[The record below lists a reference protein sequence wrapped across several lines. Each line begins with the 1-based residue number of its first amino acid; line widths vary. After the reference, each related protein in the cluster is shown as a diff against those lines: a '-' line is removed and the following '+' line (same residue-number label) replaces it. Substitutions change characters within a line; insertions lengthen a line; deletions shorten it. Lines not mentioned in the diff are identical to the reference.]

1 MMYQIE
7 ENLLKLA
14 YAKGISSQGKWALA
28 NWMMQYPYKEI
39 GFEDVVKIGKITAHR
54 ELFRTSWHEIHDNWG
69 KIQLKQSFITCFDP
83 NYPPQLLHLTYPP
96 IVLFYSGDLSLL
108 SCNMLSVVGGRRTSA
123 LAKKK
128 TVYYLLKPVVE
139 AGYVIVS
146 GCAKGIDTYSHQAA
160 ISHGGRTIAVIG
172 TGIEQVYPAENR
184 DLQEVIAN
192 DHLLLSEYPPQ
203 SGPKKHRFPMR
214 NRIIAALSK
223 GTCVF
228 EAKKKSGSLITAQ
241 QALDLGRTVFSVPGN
256 ILTEH
261 SAGCH
266 HLIQDGAVCTVSGED
281 ILAEFKE

>member
-1 MMYQIE
+1 MVDGQ
-7 ENLLKLA
+7 
-14 YAKGISSQGKWALA
+14 SQ
-28 NWMMQYPYKEI
+28 
-39 GFEDVVKIGKITAHR
+39 
-54 ELFRTSWHEIHDNWG
+54 S
-69 KIQLKQSFITCFDP
+69 
-83 NYPPQLLHLTYPP
+83 
-96 IVLFYSGDLSLL
+96 
-108 SCNMLSVVGGRRTSA
+108 
-123 LAKKK
+123 
-128 TVYYLLKPVVE
+128 
-139 AGYVIVS
+139 
-146 GCAKGIDTYSHQAA
+146 
-160 ISHGGRTIAVIG
+160 IG

-261 SAGCH
+261 STGCH

>member
-1 MMYQIE
+1 MYQIE

-14 YAKGISSQGKWALA
+14 CTKGISSQGKWALA
-28 NWMMQYPYKEI
+28 NWMMQYTYKEI
-39 GFEDVVKIGKITAHR
+39 GFEDIIKIGKITTHR
-54 ELFRTSWHEIHDNWG
+54 ELFRKSWQEIHANWG
-69 KIQLKQSFITCFDP
+69 KIQSKQSFITCFDP
-83 NYPPQLLHLTYPP
+83 KYPPQLLHLTYPP
-96 IVLFYSGDLSLL
+96 IVLFYNGDLSLL
-108 SCNMLSVVGGRRTSA
+108 SCNMLSVVGGRHTSA
-123 LAKKK
+123 LAKK
-128 TVYYLLKPVVE
+128 TVYYLLKPVIE

-146 GCAKGIDTYSHQAA
+146 GCAKGIDTYGHQAA

-261 SAGCH
+261 STGCH

>member
-1 MMYQIE
+1 
-7 ENLLKLA
+7 
-14 YAKGISSQGKWALA
+14 
-28 NWMMQYPYKEI
+28 MMQYPYKEI
-39 GFEDVVKIGKITAHR
+39 GFEDIIKIGKITKHR
-54 ELFRTSWHEIHDNWG
+54 ELFRKSWQEIHANWG
-69 KIQLKQSFITCFDP
+69 KIQSKQSFITCFDP
-83 NYPPQLLHLTYPP
+83 KYPPQLLQLTYPP
-96 IVLFYSGDLSLL
+96 IVLFYNGDLSLL
-108 SCNMLSVVGGRRTSA
+108 SCNMLSVVGGRHTSA
-123 LAKKK
+123 LAKK
-128 TVYYLLKPVVE
+128 TVYYLLKPVIE

-146 GCAKGIDTYSHQAA
+146 GCAKGIDTYGHQAA

-203 SGPKKHRFPMR
+203 SGPKKHCFPMR

-261 SAGCH
+261 STGCH